1 MFGRF
6 GKDAGSLLGI
16 EIVATAV
23 RLVQLERRGGGCA
36 VCAWAIEP
44 LAAGAVIDGRMVAL
58 DVIAAAL
65 AQAFR
70 RSGATAVDAALSL
83 PASAVMC
90 CEVTLPRGLGEAEMA
105 DRLSDE
111 LAGGIPYPLDDA
123 AIDFQVMGVN
133 AQAPGALDVAVA
145 VCRWDA
151 LEVIEEVLA
160 LAGLCPQVVD
170 IDSHALR
177 RVACRASGEVSAVLM
192 VETDHLVFHHLR
204 EAGEHRRDE
213 LRGGDAALQLESIV
227 RALDHWLLDSL
238 ERGCGSMPEQLLLAG
253 AGATAALAEQL
264 QPRLGIACSVLD
276 PFDGMPGVRD
286 GALRAA
292 APGLAIASGLAR
304 RSFD

>member
-1 MFGRF
+1 M
-6 GKDAGSLLGI
+6 
-16 EIVATAV
+16 
-23 RLVQLERRGGGCA
+23 
-36 VCAWAIEP
+36 
-44 LAAGAVIDGRMVAL
+44 
-58 DVIAAAL
+58 
-65 AQAFR
+65 
-70 RSGATAVDAALSL
+70 
-83 PASAVMC
+83 
-90 CEVTLPRGLGEAEMA
+90 
-105 DRLSDE
+105 
-111 LAGGIPYPLDDA
+111 
-123 AIDFQVMGVN
+123 
-133 AQAPGALDVAVA
+133 
-145 VCRWDA
+145 RWDA

-177 RVACRASGEVSAVLM
+177 RVACRASGEVSAVLV

-238 ERGCGSMPEQLLLAG
+238 ERGRGSMPEQLLLAG

>member
-36 VCAWAIEP
+36 VRAWAIEP

-105 DRLSDE
+105 NRLSDE
-111 LAGGIPYPLDDA
+111 LAGSIPYPLDDA

-170 IDSHALR
+170 IDSHALQ
-177 RVACRASGEVSAVLM
+177 RVACRASGEVSAVLV

-238 ERGCGSMPEQLLLAG
+238 ERGRG
-253 AGATAALAEQL
+253 
-264 QPRLGIACSVLD
+264 
-276 PFDGMPGVRD
+276 
-286 GALRAA
+286 
-292 APGLAIASGLAR
+292 
-304 RSFD
+304 